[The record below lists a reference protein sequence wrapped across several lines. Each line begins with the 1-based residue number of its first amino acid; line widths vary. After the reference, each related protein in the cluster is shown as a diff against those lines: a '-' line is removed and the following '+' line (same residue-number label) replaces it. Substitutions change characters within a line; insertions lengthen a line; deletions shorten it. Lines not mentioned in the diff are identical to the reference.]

1 MARSHTRMWFY
12 IIQTMLSTVWYPV
25 TRSQASFHNTQIS
38 LGISCSTRL
47 WIYPQLLNMFPA
59 LEVCCYSF
67 AVTKSMVNLR
77 VFPFLTRSQKAGPW
91 GDRHMD
97 VTPELA
103 FAFCLLPVLPP
114 PPPLW
119 LEDLKVR
126 LLVLTLTIQLL
137 ETYRWLISHK

>member
-1 MARSHTRMWFY
+1 MDLRSKRTRSFSFFFWTELTFNIIADNRMARSHTRMWFY
-12 IIQTMLSTVWYPV
+12 IIQTVLSTVRYPV
-25 TRSQASFHNTQIS
+25 TRSQAPFHNTQIS
-38 LGISCSTRL
+38 LGLASSTRL

-103 FAFCLLPVLPP
+103 FAFCLFFLLLLPC
-114 PPPLW
+114 
-119 LEDLKVR
+119 D
-126 LLVLTLTIQLL
+126 
-137 ETYRWLISHK
+137 